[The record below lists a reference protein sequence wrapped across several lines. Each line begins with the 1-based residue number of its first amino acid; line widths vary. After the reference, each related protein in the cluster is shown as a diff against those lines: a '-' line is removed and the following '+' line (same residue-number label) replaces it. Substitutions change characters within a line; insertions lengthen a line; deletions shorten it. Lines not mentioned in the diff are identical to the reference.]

1 MGVDL
6 LLNNVVYHFMA
17 KIKTDKQKR
26 IDFISSQIREN
37 RIEHHF
43 LKNELKKELE
53 SLDDDKKNSDDKKK
67 G

>member
-1 MGVDL
+1 MT
-6 LLNNVVYHFMA
+6 
-17 KIKTDKQKR
+17 KIKADKQKR

-37 RIEHHF
+37 RLEHRF

-53 SLDDDKKNSDDKKK
+53 SLDDKKNSDDKKK

>member
-1 MGVDL
+1 M
-6 LLNNVVYHFMA
+6 NNVVYHFMA
-17 KIKTDKQKR
+17 KIKADKQKR

-53 SLDDDKKNSDDKKK
+53 SLDDDKKK

>member
-1 MGVDL
+1 M
-6 LLNNVVYHFMA
+6 NNVVYHYMT
-17 KIKTDKQKR
+17 KIKADKQKR

-53 SLDDDKKNSDDKKK
+53 SLDDKKNSDDKKRNYSSNLSS
-67 G
+67 